1 MERLSIKKFYLDDYL
16 CGTWMSV
23 GIYGLLAILTFIA
36 YKIGVINLKLIWD
49 LGYKIIMSLGIVLDV
64 SIVDIWS
71 RESYVTKDARN
82 FWNIATMIMTM
93 IFLQFIGGVLF
104 INEIIFFIVVSVIIL
119 LQTIYI
125 FRNAENIK
133 VN

>member
-1 MERLSIKKFYLDDYL
+1 M
-16 CGTWMSV
+16 W
-23 GIYGLLAILTFIA
+23 
-36 YKIGVINLKLIWD
+36 N
-49 LGYKIIMSLGIVLDV
+49 LDV
-64 SIVDIWS
+64 S
-71 RESYVTKDARN
+71 
-82 FWNIATMIMTM
+82 WNIATMIMTM